1 MYMTTSG
8 FLPENKKEDY
18 PMNNQ
23 SRRDFLRMAGKGVL
37 GAAALTAVPSVMAQA
52 EDIAAPAW
60 PWTWQKLD
68 KTQVMERVY
77 ANFSTHGGCCA
88 SVVSGILELLAEQYG
103 YPYNQINVRMFA
115 NGGGGYGRKTL
126 CGALGGGLAV
136 LGLFCEGSDAG
147 ALRNELYTWYENHS
161 FPQYQPVMESV
172 YTVSNSIQCADSVG
186 KWMEA
191 SGNEFGSPARA
202 ARCAG
207 LSAEVAAKVVEL
219 LDVKYGFAVDAEAEA
234 AAAQEQAA
242 LAENEYIGVGKG
254 FGGDVKVKVTMDG
267 DKIAK
272 IEVLEHGETAGISD
286 PAFDKLPQAIIDANS
301 TEVDAISN
309 ATFTSKGLIEAV
321 NNALAQI
328 KK

>member
-1 MYMTTSG
+1 
-8 FLPENKKEDY
+8 
-18 PMNNQ
+18 MNNQ

-37 GAAALTAVPSVMAQA
+37 GAAALTAVPSMMAKA

-60 PWTWQKLD
+60 PWTWQKID
-68 KTQVMERVY
+68 KTKVMERVY
-77 ANFSTHGGCCA
+77 ANFYTHGGCCA
-88 SVVSGILELLAEQYG
+88 GVVSGVLEILAEEYG
-103 YPYNQINVRMFA
+103 YPYNQIDGRMFA

-126 CGALGGGLAV
+126 CGALGGGCAV
-136 LGLFCEGSDAG
+136 LGLFCVGADAG
-147 ALRNELYTWYENHS
+147 ALRNEMYTWYENHE
-161 FPQYQPVMESV
+161 FPQYQPEVASV
-172 YTVSNSIQCADSVG
+172 FSVSNSIQCADSVG
-186 KWMEA
+186 NWMA
-191 SGNEFGSPARA
+191 VTGKEFSSPERL

-207 LSAEVAAKVVEL
+207 LSAEGAAKVVEL
-219 LDVKYGFAVDAEAEA
+219 LNVHYGLEVDAEAEA
-234 AAAQEQAA
+234 AAAAEAAA

-286 PAFDKLPQAIIDANS
+286 PAFEKLPQAIIDANS
-301 TEVDAISN
+301 TSVDVVGGATYTSN
-309 ATFTSKGLIEAV
+309 GLIEAV

>member
-1 MYMTTSG
+1 
-8 FLPENKKEDY
+8 
-18 PMNNQ
+18 MNNQ

-37 GAAALTAVPSVMAQA
+37 GAAALTAVPSVMAKA

-88 SVVSGILELLAEQYG
+88 AVVSGILELLAEQYG
-103 YPYNQINVRMFA
+103 YPYNQIDGRMFA

-126 CGALGGGLAV
+126 CGALGGGCAV
-136 LGLFCEGSDAG
+136 LGLFCVGADAG
-147 ALRNELYTWYENHS
+147 ALRNEMYTWYENHE
-161 FPQYQPVMESV
+161 FPQYQPVVESLFS
-172 YTVSNSIQCADSVG
+172 VSNSIQCSDSVG
-186 KWMEA
+186 NWMA
-191 SGNEFGSPARA
+191 VSGKEFSSPERA

-219 LDVKYGFAVDAEAEA
+219 LDIQYGLAVDAEAEA
-234 AAAQEQAA
+234 EAAAEQAA

-286 PAFDKLPQAIIDANS
+286 PAFNTLPDAIIAANS
-301 TEVDAISN
+301 TAVEAVSG
-309 ATFTSKGLIEAV
+309 ATFTSNGLIEAV
-321 NNALAQI
+321 NNALAQV